1 MSMHHDWL
9 SLIEISGPFLAIP
22 VLKEAFPQGLEE
34 LDFAKRKRL
43 RQAYDE
49 WQEALETG
57 DPRFDELHAAW
68 IGEVLARGLELD
80 EDGRG
85 DVLKRRDWC
94 AANVVVD
101 LPEHGVRLSPE
112 FAVVADGGK
121 PLLLIQTHGPEV
133 DLEATQR
140 LDGWASTPAERMVAL
155 CRATGC
161 RLGLVTNGERWML
174 VDAPVGA
181 VTTFAS
187 WYARLWGQEPV
198 TLQAFVHLLGI
209 RRFFVDESERLPAL
223 LDRSLKY
230 QDEVTDALGEQVRRA
245 VEVLVQA
252 LDKADQDRDRELL
265 RGVKEAELYEAA
277 LTVMMRLVFLL
288 CAEERGLLLLGDE
301 RYEAHYAVS
310 TLRMQLRAEAEEI
323 LERRWD
329 AWSRLLAVFRAVH
342 GGIEHENLRLPAL
355 GGSLFDPDRF
365 PFLEGRAKG
374 SHWRTDA
381 AKPLPIDNRTVLLL
395 LESIQTFEGRTL
407 SYRALDEEQIGGQL
421 RRILEAEGG
430 GRFASRMEPHDSWYI
445 GSDVFYTYIVHNG
458 WWKLFMRQKTK
469 EGYFSCA
476 AELREKL
483 LTGRFPENIR
493 ERFMR
498 MLEHYGQSPII
509 VRSSSLLEDQYGNA
523 FAGKYESVFRINRGT
538 PEERYE
544 AFEQAVRTVYASAM
558 NEDALVYRQIRG
570 LAGEDEQMALL
581 VQRVSGDEHGDGYFP
596 HAAGVGHSTNLY
608 VWDTGIDMN
617 AGMLRLVFGLGTR
630 AVDRT
635 EGDYARVVCLDDP
648 RRQPP
653 MHAGDRRKYAQHEV
667 DLLSFREGGLVSRDA
682 DAVLEG
688 GIKADRSLIAV
699 PDDEAAARMRELGI
713 TDRPKPWIVDFR
725 GLLERTDFPAF
736 MREMLERLAAVYEY
750 PVDIEFTVNFTS
762 DGGYRVNLLQCRPL
776 QTRGLGRPVEL
787 PEPADD
793 CFFAARGSFMG
804 GNVRLPI
811 DHVVFVRPDAY
822 LALPEQGKYAVARL
836 IGRINKALKGRQ
848 AMLVGPGRW
857 GTSTPSLG
865 VPVHFA
871 EICHAAVLCEVAP
884 KDSGIAPELS
894 YGSHFFLDLVE
905 AGIFYAALMPG
916 EPDVVWHPERVLE
929 RPNALIELVPD
940 AAPLEG
946 VVHVARTNGMEI
958 FADIGTQRVVC
969 R

>member
-1 MSMHHDWL
+1 MMHDRVSTGVKGIDDVVDGLRLGDNVVWQVDELAQYGRLAARFAEQAKRDGRKLIYVRFGSHEPLLEPDSDTVVVELKADRGFERFAASVHRLIGREGRRAFYVFDSLTDLLADWHSDL
-9 SLIEISGPFLAIP
+9 MIGNFFRVTCPCLYELETVAWFAIIRNAHTYATIAGIRETTQLLIDVYRVGGSDYIHPLKAWNRYTSVMYFPHRIDGDEAVSITSSAEAAELFAAVARGEDRLDYWNVMFARA
-22 VLKEAFPQGLEE
+22 KEALGASAGQQERV
-34 LDFAKRKRL
+34 KTRL
-43 RQAYDE
+43 LRMIAGR
-49 WQEALETG
+49 EARLLKLCV
-57 DPRFDELHAAW
+57 RYFS
-68 IGEVLARGLELD
+68 LA
-80 EDGRG
+80 
-85 DVLKRRDWC
+85 DVLRIAERQI
-94 AANVVVD
+94 
-101 LPEHGVRLSPE
+101 GSG
-112 FAVVADGGK
+112 FIGGK
-121 PLLLIQTHGPEV
+121 
-133 DLEATQR
+133 
-140 LDGWASTPAERMVAL
+140 S
-155 CRATGC
+155 
-161 RLGLVTNGERWML
+161 
-174 VDAPVGA
+174 VG
-181 VTTFAS
+181 
-187 WYARLWGQEPV
+187 
-198 TLQAFVHLLGI
+198 
-209 RRFFVDESERLPAL
+209 
-223 LDRSLKY
+223 
-230 QDEVTDALGEQVRRA
+230 
-245 VEVLVQA
+245 
-252 LDKADQDRDRELL
+252 
-265 RGVKEAELYEAA
+265 
-277 LTVMMRLVFLL
+277 M
-288 CAEERGLLLLGDE
+288 
-301 RYEAHYAVS
+301 
-310 TLRMQLRAEAEEI
+310 
-323 LERRWD
+323 
-329 AWSRLLAVFRAVH
+329 LLA
-342 GGIEHENLRLPAL
+342 
-355 GGSLFDPDRF
+355 
-365 PFLEGRAKG
+365 
-374 SHWRTDA
+374 
-381 AKPLPIDNRTVLLL
+381 
-395 LESIQTFEGRTL
+395 
-407 SYRALDEEQIGGQL
+407 
-421 RRILEAEGG
+421 RRILETEGG
-430 GRFASRMEPHDSWYI
+430 DRFAPRLEPHDSWYI

-940 AAPLEG
+940 TAPLEG
-946 VVHVARTNGMEI
+946 VVHVARTEGMEI
-958 FADIGTQRVVC
+958 FADIGSQRVVC